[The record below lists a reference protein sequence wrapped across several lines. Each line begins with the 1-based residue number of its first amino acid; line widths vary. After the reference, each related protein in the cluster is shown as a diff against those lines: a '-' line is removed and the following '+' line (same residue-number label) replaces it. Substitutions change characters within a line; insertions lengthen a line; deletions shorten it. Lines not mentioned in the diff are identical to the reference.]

1 MYRRLFSV
9 IKKEF
14 LQLKRDVRLLFVLF
28 FFPVF
33 LLAIFGY
40 AVNFDVKHIK
50 LAIYDQDKSDVSR
63 DFIKSL
69 TNTEYFDFVYY
80 IDSEKEINKLLDN
93 NDAQFVMIIPNDLS
107 EKFYSDQ
114 EVKIQ
119 FIIDGVNSNTGTIIK
134 NYVTAATASFSS
146 KLQSEV
152 LAKKGIKKFEPINLE
167 PQFWFNQDLQTTKF
181 LIPGLIAMILIVTA
195 VVSVSLTLVRE
206 KEKGTI
212 EQINVSSLSSFE
224 LLVGKVF
231 PFILIALIN
240 SALILIAGYFLFG
253 VVVKGSFLLLFLTTL
268 IFLAAATSLGV
279 FISVISDSQ
288 QVAFSIAT
296 FVSLLPATILSG
308 FVFPIDS
315 MPIAVQVITNIT
327 PAKFYNVILRAIIL
341 RGVGVEAFWQQIIY
355 LLLFMSFF
363 GGLSILIN
371 KRKMNAA

>member
-33 LLAIFGY
+33 LLVIFGY

-80 IDSEKEINKLLDN
+80 INSEKEINKLLDN
-93 NDAQFVMIIPNDLS
+93 NDAQFVLIIPEDLS

-119 FIIDGVNSNTGTIIK
+119 FIIDGVNSNTGAIIK

-152 LAKKGIKKFEPINLE
+152 LAKKGTKISETINVE

-212 EQINVSSLSSFE
+212 EQINVSALSSFE

-253 VVVKGSFLLLFLTTL
+253 VVVKGSFFLLFLTTL

-371 KRKMNAA
+371 KRKMNAE

>member
-1 MYRRLFSV
+1 MLRRLFSV

-80 IDSEKEINKLLDN
+80 ISSAREINKLLDN
-93 NDAQFVMIIPNDLS
+93 NDAQFVLIIPNDLS
-107 EKFYSDQ
+107 EKFYSDE

-134 NYVTAATASFSS
+134 NYVTAATAAFSS

-152 LAKKGIKKFEPINLE
+152 LAKKGIKKFEPINVE

-253 VVVKGSFLLLFLTTL
+253 VVVKGSLLLLFLTTL

-341 RGVGVEAFWQQIIY
+341 RGVGIEAFWQQIIY

-363 GGLSILIN
+363 GGLSILII